1 MQLVPRV
8 PPHSGHTDRAH
19 AKYSASGA
27 KRWLNCH
34 GSIALA
40 AHVPPGVSS
49 SYALDGTEAHE
60 LIEFCFTNGL
70 RDADEAYR
78 LRLWQTVD
86 TMKPTVTWTYRHDS
100 YEERIDAIQ
109 VMLDHCWEI
118 IDAYHGCMVF
128 IECEFPL
135 SNSHGQSA
143 GGTVDVAVYVPDLQ
157 LLYIIDY
164 KHGAGTIV
172 DSTEQLLV
180 YAVTITDELWLKYSC
195 AVIEA
200 VLTIVQP
207 RCFHALGPIRT
218 EIVPGEKL
226 DEFHRLADQA
236 IGLCEQPGAPLKLGS
251 WCKFC
256 PAEMICPLRETQ
268 IANTLLPTFNS
279 IKEISAVGLPDPKT
293 LPLERIT
300 ELLAAKDSITSWLAS
315 VEDIATELARNGTN
329 IPGHKLVYAQAKS
342 KWMDMDVNVLA
353 EKMAELTGQPADI
366 FKRLQPITITD
377 AKALFKSAYKKGG
390 LSATD
395 AAARANE
402 EIAFLTVK
410 ESSGNTVL
418 VGLEDKRPA
427 ANVADRMVYM
437 EPPRL
442 QRI

>member
-1 MQLVPRV
+1 MNLVPRV
-8 PPHSGHTDRAH
+8 TPHSGHTERKH
-19 AKYSASGA
+19 AKYAASAA

-34 GSIALA
+34 GSIALSA
-40 AHVPPGVSS
+40 RMPPGVSS
-49 SYALDGTEAHE
+49 SYAMDGTEAHE

-70 RDADEAYR
+70 RDARDGFA
-78 LRLWQTVD
+78 LAGLN
-86 TMKPTVTWTYRHDS
+86 WTYRHDS
-100 YEERIDAIQ
+100 FEERVDAIQ
-109 VMLDHCWEI
+109 VMLDHCWAI
-118 IDAYHGCMVF
+118 IDAYHGAMVF

-157 LLYIIDY
+157 LLHIIDY
-164 KHGAGTIV
+164 KHGAGTVV
-172 DSTEQLLV
+172 DTIEQLLV
-180 YAVTITDELWLKYSC
+180 YAVTITDELEIKYGC
-195 AVIEA
+195 PVIEA
-200 VLTIVQP
+200 ALTIVQP
-207 RCFHALGPIRT
+207 RCFHLAGPIRT
-218 EIVPGEKL
+218 EIVPVETIHA
-226 DEFHRLADQA
+226 FHKLADQG
-236 IGLCEQPGAPLKLGS
+236 IGLCEQPDAPLKLGS
-251 WCKFC
+251 WCKWC

-268 IANTLLPTFNS
+268 IANTLLPTFNT
-279 IKEISAVGLPDPKT
+279 IREISAVGLPDPKT
-293 LPLERIT
+293 LPLERIVQ
-300 ELLAAKDSITSWLAS
+300 LLAAKDSINAWLES

-329 IPGHKLVYAQAKS
+329 IPDHKLVYAQAKS
-342 KWMDMDVNVLA
+342 KWMDMDVNALA
-353 EKMAELTGQPADI
+353 DKMAELTGHPADI
-366 FKRLQPITITD
+366 FKQMKPITITD
-377 AKALFKSAYKKGG
+377 AKQIFKDTYKRAG